1 MNFKDKN
8 ITEKQRMT
16 YLFYNSALSS
26 SLTDCAHT
34 MIDDRLVYLNDYK
47 TGATPY
53 FMPFHILKDSKAQKL
68 IG

>member
-1 MNFKDKN
+1 
-8 ITEKQRMT
+8 MT